1 VQREPVFATPSS
13 PELYGPRRTLPLDG
27 LIWPETGCASIA

>member
-1 VQREPVFATPSS
+1 VQIEPVFATLS
-13 PELYGPRRTLPLDG
+13 PPERFGPRRTLPLDG